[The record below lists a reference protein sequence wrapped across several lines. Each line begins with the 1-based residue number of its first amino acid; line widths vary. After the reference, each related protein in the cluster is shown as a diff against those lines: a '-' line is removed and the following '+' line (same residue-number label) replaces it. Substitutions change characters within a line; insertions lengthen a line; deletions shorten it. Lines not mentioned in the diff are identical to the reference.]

1 MKINHGFTLIE
12 LIVTVAMIGI
22 LAATAG
28 PELIDFMKRNKGTT
42 HTNHFV
48 RSLNVARSEAAKR
61 VSSVTMCIGNTA
73 QNACVAAGTT
83 WEDGWIVFV
92 DSNSDGVIDAGER
105 IIIVNNEITGDT
117 TIRSTQ
123 HVSNIT
129 YLGDGSTSTAGTF
142 RVCDSFGVNRAK
154 AINVMGSGL
163 ISQGKD
169 TDIDA
174 DTIVQDFQ
182 GNNITCP

>member
-12 LIVTVAMIGI
+12 LIVTVALIGI

-28 PELIDFMKRNKGTT
+28 PELGEFMKRNKGTT
-42 HTNHFV
+42 QTNAFV

-61 VSSVTMCIGNTA
+61 VGSVTLCISTTS
-73 QNACVAAGTT
+73 QDACAGGTN
-83 WEDGWIVFV
+83 WENGWIVFIDNNADAVV
-92 DSNSDGVIDAGER
+92 DGGES
-105 IIIVNNEITGDT
+105 IITVTGKSSSDT

-123 HVSNIT
+123 HVSSIT
-129 YLGDGSTSTAGTF
+129 YAGDGSTATGGTF

-169 TDIDA
+169 TDVDV
-174 DTIVQDFQ
+174 DKIVQDFQ
-182 GNNITCP
+182 GNNIACP